1 MEIKDQLLL
10 LQNHLLENDPEKIR
24 SLEKEN
30 AKLKR
35 QLEDNSSSFLA
46 VMHMSLVC
54 LSKWDIN

>member
-46 VMHMSLVC
+46 VMHM
-54 LSKWDIN
+54 